1 MRSLIRSRV
10 PVLALAWLLPL
21 AVFAAAPG
29 SYSGEAPVASQS
41 DGDRAAALKA
51 AMANAI
57 TARSADSA
65 ALARPEIARA
75 VAQADRY
82 VLQYE
87 YRRSGDG
94 LVLVAQFDSAVI
106 DRLLQRDAGG
116 TAEAPAGDTPSQAL
130 AWVGGIRGADDYVR
144 LMAYFARNHF
154 VRSAQ
159 PVAAQGD
166 GMLVRLSLASDL
178 PKFLEVVAMERTLA
192 VADAPAPVDGA
203 EANLVLTP

>member
-1 MRSLIRSRV
+1 MRSFVRSC
-10 PVLALAWLLPL
+10 VLVLVLLAPL
-21 AVFAAAPG
+21 AASAAAPG
-29 SYSGEAPVASQS
+29 SYAGEAPVASQS
-41 DGDRAAALKA
+41 DADRAAALRA

-57 TARSADSA
+57 AAQSADPA
-65 ALARPEIARA
+65 ALSRPEIARA

-87 YRRSGDG
+87 YRHGGDG
-94 LVLVAQFDSAVI
+94 FVLVAQFDSAVI

-116 TAEAPAGDTPSQAL
+116 DAAAAAGDTPSQAL

-166 GMLVRLSLASDL
+166 GLLVRLSLASDL
-178 PKFLEVVAMERTLA
+178 PRFLEVVAMERTLA
-192 VADAPAPVDGA
+192 VAGAPAPIDGA
-203 EANLVLTP
+203 EASLVLTP

>member
-1 MRSLIRSRV
+1 MRSFVRSCV
-10 PVLALAWLLPL
+10 LVLALLAPL
-21 AVFAAAPG
+21 AAFAAAPG
-29 SYSGEAPVASQS
+29 SYTGEAPVASQS
-41 DGDRAAALKA
+41 DADRAAALTA

-57 TARSADSA
+57 TAQSADPD

-75 VAQADRY
+75 VARADRY

-87 YRRSGDG
+87 YRPGSGG

-116 TAEAPAGDTPSQAL
+116 DAAAAGDMPSQAL

-144 LMAYFARNHF
+144 LMAYLARNHF
-154 VRSAQ
+154 VRGAQ

-166 GMLVRLSLASDL
+166 GLLLRLSLASDL

-192 VADAPAPVDGA
+192 VADTPAPVDGA
-203 EANLVLTP
+203 EASLVLTP